1 MVPFALFSCLPF
13 PSGYVTEVER
23 GDEEGPSHVRN
34 PAMRKMEGKNNVVTT
49 QQRAKRRLQGPPDDH
64 SPPALPSKLLLKLWD
79 S

>member
-34 PAMRKMEGKNNVVTT
+34 P
-49 QQRAKRRLQGPPDDH
+49 QC
-64 SPPALPSKLLLKLWD
+64 SAL
-79 S
+79 